1 MSVEPDTSA
10 AIRRITVNDL
20 FGRYTYVV
28 EPRENSNL
36 LILYGDNGSG
46 KTTILRL
53 LFHLLSAGRTQGH
66 RTSLGM
72 IPFGR
77 FDVALNGGITVF
89 AERGRPSA
97 RSYMY
102 GVERDG
108 GPTVATHI
116 QFDDDGDII
125 DNQRVDKELDEMLSL
140 VEESVGADIYY
151 IGDDRSI
158 QSDRLRMRGP
168 EEEIHYAKSLLHM
181 ETTGSF
187 RRRIRRTSGSNE
199 RNEDLFVALAAAT
212 EWARRQV
219 IGATSVGTAS
229 TNSIYTDVIKRIA
242 APPISAG
249 EAQPLPADMS
259 TKIDGLAERDRE
271 FAPFGLA
278 SGFAGKELSEALTA
292 AGPHSQQV
300 IMEILQPYLESVE
313 ARLDAVSSLQS
324 TLSTFVL
331 WMNRL
336 LKDKYVTLRLPR
348 GIEIF
353 TDAGEP
359 LSPEYLSSGEQHLLL
374 LLASTLYAQE
384 RPSLFIIDEPELSL
398 NMKWQRQLLDVLT
411 ECTSGGSTQFVLATH
426 SFEIL
431 AGHEKHVVQL
441 ADQRTN
447 GTRLPL

>member
-1 MSVEPDTSA
+1 MSVEPDSSA

-28 EPRENSNL
+28 EPRDNSNL
-36 LILYGDNGSG
+36 IILYGDNGSG

-53 LFHLLSAGRTQGH
+53 LFHLLSAGRQQGH

-77 FDVALNGGITVF
+77 FDVALNNGLTVF
-89 AERGRPSA
+89 ADRERPSA
-97 RSYMY
+97 GSYRY
-102 GVERDG
+102 GLKQGEEVV
-108 GPTVATHI
+108 VATHI
-116 QFDDDGDII
+116 QFDEDGEII
-125 DNQRVDKELDEMLSL
+125 DNQRIDKELDEMLSL
-140 VEESVGADIYY
+140 VERSVGADIYY
-151 IGDDRSI
+151 IGDDRSVE
-158 QSDRLRMRGP
+158 SDRLRMRGP
-168 EEEIHYAKSLLHM
+168 EDDIHYARSHFHM
-181 ETTGSF
+181 ENIGSF
-187 RRRIRRTSGSNE
+187 RRRKRRPGGSNQ
-199 RNEDLFVALAAAT
+199 RNDDLFVALAAAT

-219 IGATSVGTAS
+219 IGATRVGTAS
-229 TNSIYTDVIKRIA
+229 TNSIYTDVIRRIA
-242 APPISAG
+242 APQISAG
-249 EAQPLPADMS
+249 EAQPLPS
-259 TKIDGLAERDRE
+259 NFLTKIDELEERDRDYE
-271 FAPFGLA
+271 PFGLA
-278 SGFAGKELSEALTA
+278 SGFAGKDLREALTA
-292 AGPHSQQV
+292 AGPSSRQV

-313 ARLDAVSSLQS
+313 ARLEAVSSLQS
-324 TLSTFVL
+324 TLSTFVI

-353 TDAGEP
+353 TDTGEL
-359 LSPEYLSSGEQHLLL
+359 LSPEFLSSGEQHLLL

-384 RPSLFIIDEPELSL
+384 RPSLFVIDEPELSL

-441 ADQRTN
+441 ADQRTD
-447 GTRLPL
+447 GAKLPL

>member
-1 MSVEPDTSA
+1 MEPDTSA
-10 AIRRITVNDL
+10 TIRRITVNDL

-28 EPRENSNL
+28 EPRDNSNL

-53 LFHLLSAGRTQGH
+53 LFHLLSASRTQGH

-77 FDVALNGGITVF
+77 FDVALNSGITVF
-89 AERGRPSA
+89 AERDRPSA
-97 RSYMY
+97 SSYIY

-108 GPTVATHI
+108 EPTVNTHI
-116 QFDDDGDII
+116 QFDEDGDII
-125 DNQRVDKELDEMLSL
+125 DNQSVDNELDEMLSL

-158 QSDRLRMRGP
+158 KSDRIRMREP
-168 EEEIHYAKSLLHM
+168 EEEIHYAKSRLHM
-181 ETTGSF
+181 EATGSF
-187 RRRIRRTSGSNE
+187 RRRLRRTSGGSE

-242 APPISAG
+242 APQISEG
-249 EAQPLPADMS
+249 ETQPLPSDMS
-259 TKIDGLAERDRE
+259 TKIHDLSERDRE

-278 SGFAGKELSEALTA
+278 SGFADKELSEALAA
-292 AGPHSQQV
+292 AGPRSQRV

-313 ARLDAVSSLQS
+313 ARLDAVSSLQA

-353 TDAGEP
+353 TDAGEL

-384 RPSLFIIDEPELSL
+384 RPSLFVIDEPELSL

-431 AGHEKHVVQL
+431 AGHEENVVQL

-447 GTRLPL
+447 ATRLAL

>member
-1 MSVEPDTSA
+1 MSVEPDSSA
-10 AIRRITVNDL
+10 AIRRITVDDL

-28 EPRENSNL
+28 EPQDNSNL

-53 LFHLLSAGRTQGH
+53 LFHLLSAGRKHGH
-66 RTSLGM
+66 RTSLSM
-72 IPFGR
+72 IPFSR
-77 FDVALNGGITVF
+77 FDVALNSGLTVF
-89 AERGRPSA
+89 AERERPSTG
-97 RSYMY
+97 SYIY

-116 QFDDDGDII
+116 QFDDDGDMI

-140 VEESVGADIYY
+140 VEKSVGADIYY

-158 QSDRLRMRGP
+158 QSDRLRMRAP

-181 ETTGSF
+181 ETTRSLRMRLRQPGG
-187 RRRIRRTSGSNE
+187 RNE

-242 APPISAG
+242 APQISAG
-249 EAQPLPADMS
+249 ETQPLPSDMS
-259 TKIDGLAERDRE
+259 AKIDELEKRDRE

-292 AGPHSQQV
+292 AGSRSQQV

-336 LKDKYVTLRLPR
+336 LKDKQVTLRLPH

-384 RPSLFIIDEPELSL
+384 RPSLFVIDEPELSL

-441 ADQRTN
+441 ADQRTDS
-447 GTRLPL
+447 TKLPL